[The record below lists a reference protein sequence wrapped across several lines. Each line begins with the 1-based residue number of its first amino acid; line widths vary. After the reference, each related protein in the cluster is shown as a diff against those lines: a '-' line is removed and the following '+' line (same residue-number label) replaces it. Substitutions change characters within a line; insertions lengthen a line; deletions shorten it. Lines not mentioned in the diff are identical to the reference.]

1 MGLFQL
7 GSLLQHQILVLAKI
21 FITVILIMI
30 KKNYVKVM
38 EFWQVLEEETKMHL
52 LNILNHDNI
61 SKKLLSEVVK
71 IKWT

>member
-1 MGLFQL
+1 
-7 GSLLQHQILVLAKI
+7 
-21 FITVILIMI
+21 MI

-61 SKKLLSEVVK
+61 SKKILSEVVK